1 MGTISEEVKQAEGTR
16 QGKVDFK
23 MVTFSLAGKDYGI
36 DIMKVKEIS
45 KANKFTYVPNS
56 SPFVRGVF
64 NLRGDIISIID
75 LRIMFHLPA
84 EKKNEDALEDM
95 IILRLEDY
103 LIGVIVDSIDKVVG
117 ISSADIQPPHPIFG
131 DINIKFIKGVVENE
145 GRLYIILDV
154 ERILGGSEEIQKKET
169 SIIPQL
175 FEKKPEVAYDSKD
188 EGELSFNFI
197 KETLATFKSFFV
209 SDVNIAWVKSRF
221 DEWKGIRA
229 AKGSDLQL
237 KDPEEAEEYLE
248 TFYSPESGVFWSDKM
263 REAVSAVLPDLSGG
277 SISLWNPGCGRG
289 FETYSFT
296 CILRNRYPK
305 ARIKVWANDNDLL
318 AISMAP
324 NLLFQRH
331 DIPDFYSPYTVE
343 GKNGLQFSQEIKDSI
358 LFEYHD
364 VLNPN
369 PFPEV
374 DLILARD
381 ILSFLPVINQQL
393 LLKEFWEKL
402 RPEGVLILGAHE
414 EAPAG
419 EWDVITT
426 SEMKAFKK
434 KM

>member
-1 MGTISEEVKQAEGTR
+1 MATISEEVKQTEGSR
-16 QGKVDFK
+16 QDKIDFK

-36 DIMKVKEIS
+36 DIMRVKEIS

-75 LRIMFHLPA
+75 LRVMFHLPA
-84 EKKNEDALEDM
+84 EKKNDGAMENM
-95 IILRLEDY
+95 IILRLEEY

-154 ERILGGSEEIQKKET
+154 ERILGGHQEERKQEE
-169 SIIPQL
+169 PL
-175 FEKKPEVAYDSKD
+175 PPVFEAKPEVTYDGKD

-197 KETLATFKSFFV
+197 KETLGTFKNFCV
-209 SDVNIAWVKSRF
+209 SDVNVNWVKARF
-221 DEWKGIRA
+221 ADWKTIRA
-229 AKGSDLQL
+229 GKGNDLQL
-237 KDPEEAEEYLE
+237 KDPEEAEEYLM
-248 TFYSPESGVFWSDKM
+248 TFFSPESGVFWSDKL
-263 REAVSAVLPDLSGG
+263 REAVASLLPDNSSG
-277 SISLWNPGCGRG
+277 SFSMWNPGCGKG
-289 FETYSFT
+289 FETYSFA
-296 CILRNRYPK
+296 CMLKNRYPK
-305 ARIKVWANDNDLL
+305 SRIKVWANDNDLL

-331 DIPDFYSPYTVE
+331 DIADFYAPYTVE
-343 GKNGLQFSQEIKDSI
+343 GKNGLQFSQEVKDSI

-381 ILSFLPVINQQL
+381 LLSFLSLANQQR

-402 RPEGVLILGAHE
+402 KPEGILILGSSE

-419 EWDVITT
+419 EWETVTV
-426 SEMKAFKK
+426 SSMKAFKK